1 MGTVFQKLAI
11 ASLDESIKNG
21 HPVVSI
27 RTAESE
33 SLEEDPRIYIFN
45 KFPVAC
51 LHIDLESHHGW
62 GPGGAGQ
69 GEERP
74 QRREHECLS
83 LVPHAPSATVHA
95 HPQLVRKFQ
104 FNCMVTLFF
113 RLSS

>member
-69 GEERP
+69 GEDTEGNITTF
-74 QRREHECLS
+74 S
-83 LVPHAPSATVHA
+83 WLV
-95 HPQLVRKFQ
+95 K
-104 FNCMVTLFF
+104 
-113 RLSS
+113 